1 MQSHV
6 AKKMGVGEGK
16 SGPLVHPV
24 PCFLSH
30 GSALTHQRRAI
41 QPLLAGSRGVTGKE
55 LLLFSPPF
63 TGRDPLAAPPQYKPG
78 ESSTPR
84 RHEEMAGLHLLGL
97 RGSRSW
103 TVPILGHRE
112 FITHFLPPEGSP
124 TGPFRPVECASLP
137 TPCSRFPACASVGE
151 TRRPFAS
158 GLSPYSPVQGSLGGL
173 ALWLLKATPLV
184 EFGPA
189 LCVSHPLTCNEPT
202 TVRGKEA
209 SGQIQG
215 RCLRCPQTGQ

>member
-6 AKKMGVGEGK
+6 AKRMGGGGREI
-16 SGPLVHPV
+16 
-24 PCFLSH
+24 
-30 GSALTHQRRAI
+30 RAI
-41 QPLLAGSRGVTGKE
+41 GPSCPALLVPRFCLDPSKEGNPATPCRVSGVTGKE
-55 LLLFSPPF
+55 LWLFSPPF
-63 TGRDPLAAPPQYKPG
+63 TGRDPFAAPSQHKPG

-84 RHEEMAGLHLLGL
+84 RREEMAGLHLLGL

-103 TVPILGHRE
+103 TVLILGHCE
-112 FITHFLPPEGSP
+112 FITHFRPPEGSP

-158 GLSPYSPVQGSLGGL
+158 GLSPYSPVRGSLGGL

-184 EFGPA
+184 KFGPV
-189 LCVSHPLTCNEPT
+189 LCVSPPLTCNEPT